1 MDDSVLV
8 DCESVGGVDAAINQ
22 AFHSANEDIQ
32 FSDAT
37 CPTCDAAVLD
47 EIGLMT
53 SCCIKCTHIWMTN
66 KMLNPL
72 AKYIKVDF
80 ELLDKFDVVFERIG

>member
-1 MDDSVLV
+1 M
-8 DCESVGGVDAAINQ
+8 
-22 AFHSANEDIQ
+22 
-32 FSDAT
+32 
-37 CPTCDAAVLD
+37 LD

-53 SCCIKCTHIWMTN
+53 SCCSKCTHIWMTN